1 MEGPAGRLA
10 GKAAIITGGARGIG
24 KGTARIFAAEGAQV
38 VICDLDDATGEAAA
52 AEIRREGGDCHF
64 VHADVGEEPQLR
76 QVVAETMRRY
86 GRLDVLMNNAYFNQ
100 AGTVLE
106 LEPAAWDRS
115 LAVMLR
121 AVYLGCRLAIP
132 EMLRGGHGG
141 SIVNVSSVHALAAA
155 PRMAAYEAA
164 KAGVIGLT
172 RQIAVDFGPH
182 GIRCNA
188 ICPGWIVTERGE
200 EWIRRNPAVLE
211 QGALAYPVRRAGR
224 PGDIGYAALYLASD
238 ESSFVSGH
246 ALVVDGGLTAQLQD
260 SLIPVFRDDYLSR
273 SATE

>member
-52 AEIRREGGDCHF
+52 DEIRRAGGDCHF

-106 LEPAAWDRS
+106 LEPADWDRS
-115 LAVMLR
+115 LSPAE
-121 AVYLGCRLAIP
+121 AAGYARLAA
-132 EMLRGGHGG
+132 ESKG
-141 SIVNVSSVHALAAA
+141 AAA
-155 PRMAAYEAA
+155 
-164 KAGVIGLT
+164 
-172 RQIAVDFGPH
+172 
-182 GIRCNA
+182 
-188 ICPGWIVTERGE
+188 
-200 EWIRRNPAVLE
+200 
-211 QGALAYPVRRAGR
+211 
-224 PGDIGYAALYLASD
+224 
-238 ESSFVSGH
+238 
-246 ALVVDGGLTAQLQD
+246 
-260 SLIPVFRDDYLSR
+260 
-273 SATE
+273 